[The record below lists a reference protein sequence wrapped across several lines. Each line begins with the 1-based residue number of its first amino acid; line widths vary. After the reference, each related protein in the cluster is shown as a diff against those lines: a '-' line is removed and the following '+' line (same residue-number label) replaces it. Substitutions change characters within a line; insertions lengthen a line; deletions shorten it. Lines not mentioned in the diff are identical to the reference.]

1 MANESG
7 QSATSQ
13 AQDGT
18 PNDAAATAA
27 TGAAST
33 PEQDPVAL
41 LTSRLNGQTAKVNTL
56 LAEKQAALDE
66 AKTLREALEAT
77 RSEKVSVDEA
87 AKALVAGKDTELQ
100 AERAARRADSL
111 KLRFPETFSVLG
123 DKVAVGLDES
133 ALAANEARLT
143 AGSGTP
149 TPTQHSEHRS
159 SAGAG
164 TPHEETAAEAIAR
177 LEKMPMPVGW

>member
-27 TGAAST
+27 AGAAST

-77 RSEKVSVDEA
+77 RSEKVSADEA
-87 AKALVAGKDTELQ
+87 AKALVAEANKAIEI
-100 AERAARRADSL
+100 ERTAHRADTL
-111 KLRFPETFSVLG
+111 KVRFPETFAVLG
-123 DKVAVGLDES
+123 DAAMALTE
-133 ALAANEARLT
+133 ANLAANEARLT